1 MFANGGGNGSDD
13 EVQEFVEKDRCEH
26 QDCYYSTSSSRSCR
40 SINGE
45 SKCDLLRRVFR
56 QCPGEPQREVFAS
69 HSTEEG
75 GGGAAAQIGGALGDG
90 GGLGD
95 FFLGGGGARGEG
107 GAGGRPGVGAMADP
121 FALMEEMMGQF
132 FGGGAHGGM
141 HGGYG
146 AEHHGGG
153 GGVPDGQE
161 RHRRWQQEQQQEQTR
176 RQPEM
181 PAPHR
186 FPRGRYAPE
195 ARSAEPPRTFDA
207 RDFKGPV
214 EDV

>member
-1 MFANGGGNGSDD
+1 MFANGGGHGGGGVADD
-13 EVQEFVEKDRCEH
+13 EAQAFIEKDRCEH

-45 SKCDLLRRVFR
+45 SKCDLLRRVLR

-69 HSTEEG
+69 RSTEE
-75 GGGAAAQIGGALGDG
+75 GGGAAAQIGGALGG
-90 GGLGD
+90 GGGFGD
-95 FFLGGGGARGEG
+95 FFLGGGGAREGG
-107 GAGGRPGVGAMADP
+107 GAGGPGMADP

-132 FGGGAHGGM
+132 FGGGMHGGM
-141 HGGYG
+141 HGGGHG
-146 AEHHGGG
+146 AEHRGGGGG
-153 GGVPDGQE
+153 GGVPDGRE
-161 RHRRWQQEQQQEQTR
+161 RHRRWQQQEEQMR